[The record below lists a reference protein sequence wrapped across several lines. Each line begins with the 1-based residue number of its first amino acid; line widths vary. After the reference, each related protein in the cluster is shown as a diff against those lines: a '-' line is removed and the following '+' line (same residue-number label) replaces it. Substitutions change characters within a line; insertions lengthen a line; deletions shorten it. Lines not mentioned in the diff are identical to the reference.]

1 MAELLKEAIADAKAV
16 REVALQNAKMALEEA
31 FDSKLKSMLS
41 AKLAEE
47 IEEDVELEETYDEDE
62 KSEGVSYEEDDKD
75 VKQEEFDLEE
85 DLDEEI
91 NLDELM
97 AELEEMSDDVTE
109 GDDFELE
116 EGDEGDLEEGILDKI
131 KNVFKSWEE
140 KEVGEWLTKQD
151 KSAVTKAATDD
162 SAYEDLVSKM
172 QKDIGERD
180 GDTMARKYKA
190 LKQLVQNKELNS
202 FITQNPTGLVST
214 LAMGEGKKPEDETN
228 ESFDIDALVAEIE
241 AEIEEGKKDKEEEVK
256 EAYGDSPGKATG
268 PAKGKP
274 GAPFGDGKS
283 GKGSTGYDGAVKQ
296 LKEERDA
303 ALETV
308 TTLKETISEMNL
320 LNSKLL
326 YCNKLFRANALTE
339 AQKVKVVDALDK
351 ATTTGEAKLVFE
363 TLQESFNFTGVEKR
377 AIKEGLARASKP
389 VGTAP
394 KKVLSESVDET
405 VSRFQK
411 LANINK

>member
-31 FDSKLKSMLS
+31 FDSKIKNMLS
-41 AKLAEE
+41 ARLAEE
-47 IEEDVELEETYDEDE
+47 LEEDVELEEEYIEEEAEATDEGASYDEDDKVDE
-62 KSEGVSYEEDDKD
+62 MSYDEDDD
-75 VKQEEFDLEE
+75 SV
-85 DLDEEI
+85 DEEI

-97 AELEEMSDDVTE
+97 AELEEMSYDEDD
-109 GDDFELE
+109 DMD
-116 EGDEGDLEEGILDKI
+116 
-131 KNVFKSWEE
+131 
-140 KEVGEWLTKQD
+140 
-151 KSAVTKAATDD
+151 
-162 SAYEDLVSKM
+162 
-172 QKDIGERD
+172 
-180 GDTMARKYKA
+180 
-190 LKQLVQNKELNS
+190 
-202 FITQNPTGLVST
+202 
-214 LAMGEGKKPEDETN
+214 EGKKDDEDMKEGKKDDEDMKEGKKDDEDMN
-228 ESFDIDALVAEIE
+228 EGEQLDEMVGLAVIGSLIAAAGGIEAFLKKGRAGQLSGKAEKVYQGLEGMASGAGAARRSEGVEESFDIDALVAEIE
-241 AEIEEGKKDKEEEVK
+241 SEMEEGKKKDDDDKVE

-283 GKGSTGYDGAVKQ
+283 GKGSTGYDGAVKK
-296 LKEERDA
+296 LKEERDEA
-303 ALETV
+303 ISTVET
-308 TTLKETISEMNL
+308 LQETISEMNL

-351 ATTTGEAKLVFE
+351 STTTGEAKLVFE

-377 AIKEGLARASKP
+377 AIKEGLGRASKAA
-389 VGTAP
+389 GTAP
-394 KKVLSESVDET
+394 KNVITESVDET

>member
-62 KSEGVSYEEDDKD
+62 KSEGMKYDEDDKVD
-75 VKQEEFDLEE
+75 EASYDEDDKMDEASDE

-97 AELEEMSDDVTE
+97 AELEEMSY
-109 GDDFELE
+109 E
-116 EGDEGDLEEGILDKI
+116 EDMDEGKKDDEEVKEAEDVEEGIGAKLAGTI
-131 KNVFKSWEE
+131 KG
-140 KEVGEWLTKQD
+140 VG
-151 KSAVTKAATDD
+151 KAFSLFTTPEDTADD
-162 SAYEDLVSKM
+162 L
-172 QKDIGERD
+172 
-180 GDTMARKYKA
+180 RK
-190 LKQLVQNKELNS
+190 
-202 FITQNPTGLVST
+202 T
-214 LAMGEGKKPEDETN
+214 LAKNPELKNDEKFMAMLKAVDQFAQGGSAAGAAKRAE
-228 ESFDIDALVAEIE
+228 ESTTFDIDALVAEIE
-241 AEIEEGKKDKEEEVK
+241 SEIEEGKKKKKDDDDKVE
-256 EAYGDSPGKATG
+256 EAYGDSPGKGTG

-303 ALETV
+303 ALKTV

-326 YCNKLFRANALTE
+326 YCNKLFRANALNE

>member
-31 FDSKLKSMLS
+31 FDSKIKSMLS

-47 IEEDVELEETYDEDE
+47 IEEDVELEEEYVEEEDDTTDEAVEATDE
-62 KSEGVSYEEDDKD
+62 GMSYEEDDK
-75 VKQEEFDLEE
+75 VKEVDDSIEE
-85 DLDEEI
+85 DIDEEI

-97 AELEEMSDDVTE
+97 AELEEMSYEEDEKSE
-109 GDDFELE
+109 GM
-116 EGDEGDLEEGILDKI
+116 GKYYDED
-131 KNVFKSWEE
+131 E
-140 KEVGEWLTKQD
+140 K
-151 KSAVTKAATDD
+151 A
-162 SAYEDLVSKM
+162 
-172 QKDIGERD
+172 
-180 GDTMARKYKA
+180 
-190 LKQLVQNKELNS
+190 N
-202 FITQNPTGLVST
+202 
-214 LAMGEGKKPEDETN
+214 EGKKDDEQMEEAVLDEDVKDAVEMIKQAAKKAGKNFVDYLVGNKHIDSGITTTTREGVDETN
-228 ESFDIDALVAEIE
+228 ESFDIDSLVAEIE
-241 AEIEEGKKDKEEEVK
+241 SEMEEGKKKKDDDDKVE

-283 GKGSTGYDGAVKQ
+283 GKGSTGYDGAVKK
-296 LKEERDA
+296 LKEERDEA
-303 ALETV
+303 ISTVET
-308 TTLKETISEMNL
+308 LQETISEMNL

-351 ATTTGEAKLVFE
+351 STTTGEAKLVFE

-377 AIKEGLARASKP
+377 AIKEGLGRASKAA
-389 VGTAP
+389 GTAP
-394 KKVLSESVDET
+394 KNVITESVDET

>member
-1 MAELLKEAIADAKAV
+1 MAKELLKEAIADAKAV

-31 FDSKLKSMLS
+31 FDSKIKSMLS

-62 KSEGVSYEEDDKD
+62 KSEGMSYEEDDKD
-75 VKQEEFDLEE
+75 AANEEFDLEE
-85 DLDEEI
+85 DIDEEI

-97 AELEEMSDDVTE
+97 AELESLGE
-109 GDDFELE
+109 GDDE
-116 EGDEGDLEEGILDKI
+116 EDNMKEAKDED
-131 KNVFKSWEE
+131 E
-140 KEVGEWLTKQD
+140 KVDEAK
-151 KSAVTKAATDD
+151 KDD
-162 SAYEDLVSKM
+162 EDLKESEQLDEMLGLAAIGSLIAAAGGIEAVLKKGRAGQLSGKM
-172 QKDIGERD
+172 EKVYQALEGMAAGAGGALRKDGK
-180 GDTMARKYKA
+180 GG
-190 LKQLVQNKELNS
+190 
-202 FITQNPTGLVST
+202 F
-214 LAMGEGKKPEDETN
+214 MGEDLD

-241 AEIEEGKKDKEEEVK
+241 SEIEEGKKKKDEETVD

-283 GKGSTGYDGAVKQ
+283 GKGGTGYDDGAKKLQ
-296 LKEERDA
+296 EERDE
-303 ALETV
+303 ALATV
-308 TTLKETISEMNL
+308 ESLQETISEMNL

-377 AIKEGLARASKP
+377 AIQEGLGRASKAT
-389 VGTAP
+389 GTAP
-394 KKVLSESVDET
+394 KKVITESVDET

-411 LANINK
+411 LANIKF